1 MNRFIFFA
9 VILLLTV
16 SCRDAI
22 GPVEGNTP
30 KGPFVVW
37 FNGLSGN
44 ADAYFPESDSLIQIA
59 WVTGEVPNHILHT
72 GGSKFAVLSSASAE
86 LRFFSGEETGTTEG
100 TIFLPQGSNP
110 YSFVLDNTTAY
121 VALLLEER
129 IAVVNT
135 ETAEITAFLDSRTN
149 PSGIEYSQGK
159 IFVSYSSYP
168 DTQSPG
174 GVSVIDP
181 STGTE
186 ISWIDTGVNTHWLKL
201 QPSGML
207 HCYSTTYTDDG
218 KITII
223 DPSSISIEAVIECGG
238 APGEAIRRGNWYIS
252 PDGWGSG
259 GIIRFKE
266 SGEFTEVDLPIAPTN
281 LAVCE
286 STLYASSFTANKV
299 YMIDEVSLTVID
311 SLEAGGEGPQG
322 IIAIVPSN

>member
-1 MNRFIFFA
+1 MNRFLFIA
-9 VILLLTV
+9 VFLLLTI

-30 KGPFVVW
+30 GGPLVVW

-59 WVTGEVPNHILHT
+59 WETGEVPNHILYT
-72 GGSKFAVLSSASAE
+72 GGNEFAVLSSASAE
-86 LRFFSGEETGTTEG
+86 LRFFSKEETGTTER

-110 YSFVLDNTTAY
+110 YSFALSSTTAY

-135 ETAEITAFLDSRTN
+135 ETAEITAFLGSRSN
-149 PSGIEYSQGK
+149 PSGIEYCGGK

-181 STGTE
+181 TTGTE
-186 ISWIDTGVNTHWLKL
+186 INWIDTGVNTHWLKL

-207 HCYSTTYTDDG
+207 HCYSTTYADDG

-223 DPSSISIEAVIECGG
+223 DPASLSVTAVIECGG
-238 APGEAIRRGNWYIS
+238 APGEAIRAGNRYIS

-259 GIIRFKE
+259 GIIRYSE
-266 SGEFTEVDLPIAPTN
+266 SGEFSEVDLPVTPTN
-281 LAVCE
+281 LALWGG
-286 STLYASSFTANKV
+286 TLYASSFNANKV
-299 YMIDEVSLTVID
+299 YLIDESSFTVID

-322 IIAIVPSN
+322 IIAIAP